1 MKLEFEES
9 PLQVGCSGVEIL
21 KNQPLILEEVN
32 KHVVEE
38 YEHKAVWYI
47 SPIFLW
53 KKTDGTER
61 LILNLKNL
69 SKYLE

>member
-1 MKLEFEES
+1 MKLEFEEN

-21 KNQPLILEEVN
+21 KNQRLILEEVN
-32 KHVVEE
+32 KHVEE
-38 YEHKAVWYI
+38 YEHKAVRYI

-69 SKYLE
+69 SKYRE